1 MRIINVR
8 DFAGDR
14 GTHSD
19 SSAGVLDSQLAGAQ
33 SPSGSVVCP
42 TSIRQ
47 AAEGIV
53 WTATAPELAA
63 TPGAFYVRHERQK
76 LKGAATDPVLTAKV
90 WA

>member
-1 MRIINVR
+1 
-8 DFAGDR
+8 
-14 GTHSD
+14 
-19 SSAGVLDSQLAGAQ
+19 
-33 SPSGSVVCP
+33 VVCP